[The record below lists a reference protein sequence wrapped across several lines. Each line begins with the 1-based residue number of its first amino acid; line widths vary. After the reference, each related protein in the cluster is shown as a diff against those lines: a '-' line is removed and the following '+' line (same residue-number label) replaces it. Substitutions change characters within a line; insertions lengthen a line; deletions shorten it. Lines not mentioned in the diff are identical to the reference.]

1 MAKVKTKIP
10 SLLCTF
16 SPKLCRSPARIFFY
30 LLFLL
35 LLLFH
40 TVLFFSGTVSAVR
53 LRRGPATTS
62 LSLCCINT
70 NNRFS
75 EDSQSR
81 RWQSPEEEDAE
92 DPMCNFKEIGR
103 GELEK
108 EEKKKLLLANIFDK
122 SGHGLELLRLLLL
135 RLLLRSWPPFDM
147 FIKKVKQAENQ
158 SISHLE
164 SKEFLPLLPKM

>member
-1 MAKVKTKIP
+1 MKIAKAEGGKVPKKKTQKTPCAI
-10 SLLCTF
+10 
-16 SPKLCRSPARIFFY
+16 
-30 LLFLL
+30 
-35 LLLFH
+35 
-40 TVLFFSGTVSAVR
+40 
-53 LRRGPATTS
+53 
-62 LSLCCINT
+62 
-70 NNRFS
+70 
-75 EDSQSR
+75 SR
-81 RWQSPEEEDAE
+81 RLGE
-92 DPMCNFKEIGR
+92 
-103 GELEK
+103 ELEK